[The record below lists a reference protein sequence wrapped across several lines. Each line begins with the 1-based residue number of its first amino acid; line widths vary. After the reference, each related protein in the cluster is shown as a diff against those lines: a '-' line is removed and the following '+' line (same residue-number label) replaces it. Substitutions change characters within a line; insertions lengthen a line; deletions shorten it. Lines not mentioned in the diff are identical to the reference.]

1 MIDPTTEA
9 VAEFEHRL
17 PAAYSQGFAHIRVV
31 SVINPDDT
39 GPLGGK
45 DTPVLPAIA
54 LPEIVLPEIAIEFA
68 ARAPLD
74 DLLRAD

>member
-1 MIDPTTEA
+1 MIEPTTEA
-9 VAEFEHRL
+9 MAAVETRL

-39 GPLGGK
+39 GPLGGSL
-45 DTPVLPAIA
+45 DSVIA
-54 LPEIVLPEIAIEFA
+54 ADA
-68 ARAPLD
+68 ARGLGPRPPLD

>member
-1 MIDPTTEA
+1 MEASMIEPTTEA
-9 VAEFEHRL
+9 MAEIETRL

-31 SVINPDDT
+31 SMINPNDT
-39 GPLGGK
+39 GPLGGSLEA
-45 DTPVLPAIA
+45 VIA
-54 LPEIVLPEIAIEFA
+54 SDAARGLG